1 MIKNKDCLE
10 GMREMADNTVHLTVT
25 SPPYNKKGLLGKVKA
40 GNQIWQKFNI
50 DYDECG
56 DDMPE
61 SEYVLWQKNLL
72 TELYR
77 ITADNGS
84 LFYNHKMRRKNNV
97 CYPPWVLFQDIPWTF
112 YQMIILDRRNSPNI
126 RNDILVPCTEY
137 LFWLTKGKPTVYRD
151 AIPKEYRS
159 EVWVIPPKRQEGHPA
174 PMHPLIP
181 ELCINLTTVPGNTVF
196 DPFTGIGTV
205 PKVADTL
212 GRKYL
217 GFEISKSYFKVCV
230 DNNLN
235 TEQ

>member
-1 MIKNKDCLE
+1 MIKNKDCLD

-40 GNQIWQKFNI
+40 GNQIWKKFNI

-56 DDMPE
+56 DEMPE
-61 SEYVLWQKNLL
+61 EDYVKWQRDIL

-77 ITADNGS
+77 ITNSGGS
-84 LFYNHKMRRKNNV
+84 CFYNHKMRRKDNI
-97 CYPPWVLFQDIPWTF
+97 CYPPWGLFADTPWRF

-137 LFWLTKGKPTVYRD
+137 IFWLTKGKPKVFRD
-151 AIPKEYRS
+151 KIPKEFRS

-181 ELCINLTTVPGNTVF
+181 ELCINLCSEPNDVVF
-196 DPFTGIGTV
+196 DPFMGIGTV
-205 PKVADTL
+205 ANAAKVA
-212 GRKYL
+212 GRNYA
-217 GFEISKSYFKVCV
+217 GFEISKSYFQVCMN
-230 DNNLN
+230 NNLN
-235 TEQ
+235 TDQ

>member
-1 MIKNKDCLE
+1 MIENKDCLE
-10 GMREMADNTVHLTVT
+10 GMRGMADNTVHTTVT

-50 DYDECG
+50 DYDACG

-61 SEYVLWQKNLL
+61 AEYAQWQKDIL

-77 ITADNGS
+77 ITVSGGS
-84 LFYNHKMRRKNNV
+84 CFYNHKMRRKDNV
-97 CYPPWVLFQDIPWTF
+97 CYPPWHLFADTPWRF
-112 YQMIILDRRNSPNI
+112 YQLIILDRRNSPNI

-137 LFWLTKGKPTVYRD
+137 IFWLTKGKPKVFRD
-151 AIPKEYRS
+151 NIPKEFRS

-181 ELCINLTTVPGNTVF
+181 ELCINLTTEPGNTVF
-196 DPFTGIGTV
+196 DPFAGIGTV
-205 PKVADTL
+205 PQVAKTL
-212 GRKYL
+212 GRKYA
-217 GFEISKSYFKVCV
+217 GFEISKCYYQSCV

-235 TEQ
+235 ID